1 MHRVNLKEL
10 LTLRMFK
17 FIKSKI
23 NRFVLIHMWRR
34 YKISKPYI
42 RNTLLGIIKWLPL
55 KTESDNFYYDLTEE
69 NISTLAT
76 TLSIVTKQPYSTI
89 AMYLDE
95 IISNENLHNNI
106 SSYFLEDPKMADAKI
121 AFGRRIGW
129 YALVRCIKP
138 KIVLE
143 TGVHHGVGASII
155 VEALI
160 KNSNEGHIGYYL
172 GTDHD
177 LNAGILFN
185 KFYSKFGKIYYG
197 DSLES
202 IEKMQYEIDL
212 FINDSDHSK
221 DYEASEYEAV
231 RSKLS
236 SNAIV
241 LGDNAHVTSALL
253 EFSIKSGRNFLF
265 FKEQPKSHWY
275 PGGGIGIS
283 YLSS

>member
-1 MHRVNLKEL
+1 MHKVNPRALAVLKV
-10 LTLRMFK
+10 FK
-17 FIKSKI
+17 LIKSQV
-23 NRFVLIHMWRR
+23 NRFIPIHMWRR
-34 YKISKPYI
+34 YKISKPYV
-42 RNTLLGIIKWLPL
+42 RNTLLGIFKWLPL
-55 KTESDNFYYDLTEE
+55 KTESDNFYYDLTED

-76 TLSIVTKQPYSTI
+76 TLSVVTKQPFSTI
-89 AMYLDE
+89 VKYLDE
-95 IISNENLHNNI
+95 IFSNENLYNNI
-106 SSYFLEDPKMADAKI
+106 SSYFLEDPKMADSKI

-129 YALVRCIKP
+129 YALIRCIKP

-160 KNSNEGHIGYYL
+160 KNSIEGNVGYYL

-177 LNAGILFN
+177 LNAGVLFN
-185 KFYSKFGKIYYG
+185 KFYSEFGKIYYG

-202 IEKMQYEIDL
+202 IKKIPYKIDL

-231 RSKLS
+231 QSKLS
-236 SNAIV
+236 TQAII
-241 LGDNAHVTSALL
+241 LGDNSHVTSALL
-253 EFSIKSGRNFLF
+253 EFSINSGRNFLF
-265 FKEQPKSHWY
+265 FKEEPKNHWY

-283 YLSS
+283 YSR

>member
-1 MHRVNLKEL
+1 MHKLNPRALLILRV
-10 LTLRMFK
+10 FK
-17 FIKSKI
+17 IVKSQI
-23 NRFVLIHMWRR
+23 NSFVLIRMWRR

-42 RNTLLGIIKWLPL
+42 TDTLLGIIKWLPL
-55 KTESDNFYYDLTEE
+55 KTESDNFYYDLTED

-76 TLSIVTKQPYSTI
+76 TLSVVTKQPFSTI
-89 AMYLDE
+89 MMYLDE
-95 IISNENLHNNI
+95 ILSNEDLYKRI
-106 SSYFLEDPKMADAKI
+106 SSYFLVDPKLADAKI

-129 YALVRCIKP
+129 YALIRCVKP

-160 KNSNEGHIGYYL
+160 QNSSEGNIGYYV

-177 LNAGILFN
+177 LKAGVLFN
-185 KFYSKFGKIYYG
+185 EFYSEFGKIYYG

-202 IEKMQYEIDL
+202 IQKMPYEIDL

-221 DYEASEYEAV
+221 EYEAREYESV
-231 RSKLS
+231 QSKLS
-236 SNAIV
+236 AQAII

-253 EFSIKSGRNFLF
+253 EFSINSGRNFLF
-265 FKEQPKSHWY
+265 FKEDPKNHWY

-283 YLSS
+283 YLR

>member
-1 MHRVNLKEL
+1 MHKFSPRALLILRVFKLMKYRVN
-10 LTLRMFK
+10 K
-17 FIKSKI
+17 FI
-23 NRFVLIHMWRR
+23 LIHMWRR

-42 RNTLLGIIKWLPL
+42 TDTLLGIIKWVPL
-55 KTESDNFYYDLTEE
+55 KTESDNFYYDLTED

-76 TLSIVTKQPYSTI
+76 TISVVTKQPFSTI
-89 AMYLDE
+89 MMYLDE
-95 IISNENLHNNI
+95 ILSNEDLYNNI
-106 SSYFLEDPKMADAKI
+106 SSYFLEDPKLVDAKI

-160 KNSNEGHIGYYL
+160 KNSSEGKMGHYI

-177 LNAGILFN
+177 LKAGILFN

-202 IEKMQYEIDL
+202 IKKMPYIIDL

-221 DYEASEYEAV
+221 EYEAREYEAV
-231 RSKLS
+231 QSKLS
-236 SNAIV
+236 TQAII

-253 EFSIKSGRNFLF
+253 EFSINSDRKFLF
-265 FKEQPKSHWY
+265 FKEKPKNHWY

-283 YLSS
+283 YSG